1 MSDFVNIKLIKWL
14 IKSLLYLLIE
24 QQYKIQGLIAWN
36 NIKLKLFFCEKKF
49 FVNLIWN
56 EMKLFFY

>member
-14 IKSLLYLLIE
+14 IKSPLYLLIE

-36 NIKLKLFFCEKKF
+36 NIKLKLFCEKKF